1 MPEVELSAGTVEF
14 TDTGEPDGS
23 TTGSAPDGP
32 DRSDGSGTS
41 AGTVVLVHGLGFDGS
56 VWDALVEELRPDYR
70 VVVPVLP
77 IGSHRTPM
85 RPDADLSARGMAVL
99 LAEFLDRLDLRDVTL
114 VQNDAGT
121 AQLLV
126 GVRDERVGRL
136 VLTSC
141 EALENYP
148 PGFQGRTLHAA
159 ARVPGGLFLLLQSFR
174 VPFLVRMGS
183 SLGGMAK
190 RPIPFELVRRW
201 YRPLLTSG
209 AIRRDLRKFV
219 LGGSRDTYLKAAENL
234 AAFDRPALVAWG
246 AEDRMM
252 PHRTG
257 RRLAELLPDGRYV
270 EIPDAGTLVQL
281 DNPSALAEEL
291 RRFIASTVPGRP

>member
-1 MPEVELSAGTVEF
+1 MPEIELSAGVIDF
-14 TDTGEPDGS
+14 TDTGGEGEV
-23 TTGSAPDGP
+23 
-32 DRSDGSGTS
+32 
-41 AGTVVLVHGLGFDGS
+41 VVLVHGLAFDES
-56 VWDALVEELRPDYR
+56 VWDHVVRELRGTYR

-77 IGSHRTPM
+77 IGGHRRPM
-85 RPDADLSARGMAVL
+85 RPDADLSAHGIAAL
-99 LAEFLDRLDLRDVTL
+99 LAEFLEQLDLRDVTL

-148 PGFQGRTLHAA
+148 PGIQGRTLHAA
-159 ARVPGGLFLLLQSFR
+159 CRIPGGLFLLLQSFR

-190 RPIPFELVRRW
+190 RPIPYALVRRW
-201 YRPLLTSG
+201 YRPLLTRR
-209 AIRRDLRKFV
+209 AIRRDLAAFCRSTRK
-219 LGGSRDTYLKAAENL
+219 DTYLRAAEQL
-234 AAFDRPALVAWG
+234 AHFDRPALVAWG

-252 PHRTG
+252 PPATG
-257 RRLAELLPDGRYV
+257 RRLAELLPRGRYV
-270 EIPDAGTLVQL
+270 EIPEAGTLVQW
-281 DNPSALAEEL
+281 DNPEALCAEL
-291 RRFIASTVPGRP
+291 RRFIEENATQATG